1 MKKLILFLVLFIPI
15 SVSAL
20 NININDEVKEGQEI
34 QGSSIL
40 LGNNVEN
47 TNKVLG
53 LDMTLGNTIKYNGES
68 EYLLS
73 AGNNI
78 EINGTVKN
86 DGFVFGNVVNF
97 NENSVIERDL
107 LVLANTVTISGTI
120 KKDVTIYAASVTI
133 NGNVENLNIKANQI
147 IIENANINN
156 LSYNEDAVIEIK
168 ESQVNT
174 TNLTEKLQREVTIQ
188 EEIMNFIYNL
198 GGILVIFLAL
208 YLVAP
213 KLFKKIENNNNDLKI
228 LNLFSMFGFG
238 TLSLI
243 LIPVI
248 FILLLTIVFCVPL
261 AILLLI
267 LYVLAIWLSSMF
279 AGYLLGYIIWTK
291 LMRKESNPLL
301 IGLIGIV
308 VLNLLGIIPYVG
320 TLITVISIMIGM
332 GIILQQLKKIER

>member
-1 MKKLILFLVLFIPI
+1 MKKIFLVLLLLIPI
-15 SVSAL
+15 SVNAL
-20 NININDEVKEGQEI
+20 NINVNGEVKENQEI
-34 QGSSIL
+34 QGSSVV
-40 LGNNVEN
+40 LGNYVEN
-47 TNKVLG
+47 TSKVSG
-53 LDMTLGNTIKYNGES
+53 LDMTLGNTIKYEGES

-107 LVLANTVTISGTI
+107 LVLANNVTISGTI
-120 KKDVTIYAASVTI
+120 KKDVTIYAATVNI
-133 NGNVENLNIKANQI
+133 NGTIENVNVKANEI

-168 ESQVNT
+168 DSEVNT
-174 TNLTEKLQREVTIQ
+174 TNLTEKLQSEVTIQ
-188 EEIMNFIYNL
+188 DQIMNFIYNL

-208 YLVAP
+208 YLLAP
-213 KLFKKIENNNNDLKI
+213 KLFKKIENNNANI
-228 LNLFSMFGFG
+228 TVLNVFSMFGFG

-248 FILLLTIVFCVPL
+248 FILLLTIVFCMPL

-267 LYVLAIWLSSMF
+267 LYVLAIWLSSIF
-279 AGYLLGYIIWTK
+279 TGYLLGYVILTK
-291 LMRKESNPLL
+291 LIKKENNPLL

-308 VLNLLGIIPYVG
+308 ILNLLGVIPYIG
-320 TLITVISIMIGM
+320 ILITVISVMIGM
-332 GIILQQLKKIER
+332 GIILQQFKRNE

>member
-1 MKKLILFLVLFIPI
+1 MKKIFLVLLLLIPI
-15 SVSAL
+15 SVNAL
-20 NININDEVKEGQEI
+20 NINVNGEVKENQEI
-34 QGSSIL
+34 QGSSVV
-40 LGNNVEN
+40 LGNYVEN
-47 TNKVLG
+47 TSKVSG
-53 LDMTLGNTIKYNGES
+53 LDMTLGNTIKYEGES

-107 LVLANTVTISGTI
+107 LVLANNVTISGTI
-120 KKDVTIYAASVTI
+120 KKDVTIYAATVTI
-133 NGNVENLNIKANQI
+133 NGNIENVNIKANEI

-168 ESQVNT
+168 DSEVNT
-174 TNLTEKLQREVTIQ
+174 TNLTEKLQSEVTIQ
-188 EEIMNFIYNL
+188 DQIMNFIYNL

-208 YLVAP
+208 YLLAP
-213 KLFKKIENNNNDLKI
+213 KLFKKIENNNANI
-228 LNLFSMFGFG
+228 TVLNVFSMFGFG

-248 FILLLTIVFCVPL
+248 FILLLTIVFCMPL

-267 LYVLAIWLSSMF
+267 LYVLAIWLSSIF
-279 AGYLLGYIIWTK
+279 TGYLLGYVIWTK
-291 LMRKESNPLL
+291 LIKKENNPLL

-308 VLNLLGIIPYVG
+308 ILNLLGVIPYIG
-320 TLITVISIMIGM
+320 ILITVISVMIGM
-332 GIILQQLKKIER
+332 GIILQQFKRNE

>member
-1 MKKLILFLVLFIPI
+1 MKKIFLVLLLLIPI
-15 SVSAL
+15 SVNAL
-20 NININDEVKEGQEI
+20 NINVNGEVKENQEI
-34 QGSSIL
+34 QGSSVV
-40 LGNNVEN
+40 LGNYVEN
-47 TNKVLG
+47 TSKVSG
-53 LDMTLGNTIKYNGES
+53 LDMTLGNTIKYEGES

-107 LVLANTVTISGTI
+107 LVLANNVTISGTI
-120 KKDVTIYAASVTI
+120 KKDVTIYASTVTI
-133 NGNVENLNIKANQI
+133 NGNIENVNVKANEI

-168 ESQVNT
+168 DSEVNT
-174 TNLTEKLQREVTIQ
+174 TNLTEKLQSEVTIQ
-188 EEIMNFIYNL
+188 DQIMNFIYNL

-208 YLVAP
+208 YLLAP
-213 KLFKKIENNNNDLKI
+213 KLFKKIENNNANI
-228 LNLFSMFGFG
+228 TVLNVFSMFGFG

-248 FILLLTIVFCVPL
+248 FILLLTIVFCMPL

-267 LYVLAIWLSSMF
+267 LYVLAIWLSSIF
-279 AGYLLGYIIWTK
+279 TGYLLGYVILTK
-291 LMRKESNPLL
+291 LIKKENNPLL

-308 VLNLLGIIPYVG
+308 ILNLLGVIPYIG
-320 TLITVISIMIGM
+320 ILITVISVMIGM
-332 GIILQQLKKIER
+332 GIILQQFKRNE

>member
-1 MKKLILFLVLFIPI
+1 MKKIFLVLLLLIPI
-15 SVSAL
+15 SVNAL
-20 NININDEVKEGQEI
+20 NINVSGEVKENQEI

-40 LGNNVEN
+40 LGNYVEN
-47 TNKVLG
+47 TNKVSG
-53 LDMTLGNTIKYNGES
+53 LDMTLGNTIKYEGES

-97 NENSVIERDL
+97 NENSIIERDL
-107 LVLANTVTISGTI
+107 LVLASNVTISGTI
-120 KKDVTIYAASVTI
+120 KKDVTIYASTVTI
-133 NGNVENLNIKANQI
+133 NGNIENVNIKANEI

-156 LSYNEDAVIEIK
+156 LSYNEDAVIEVK
-168 ESQVNT
+168 DSQVNT
-174 TNLTEKLQREVTIQ
+174 TNLTEKLQSEVTIQ
-188 EEIMNFIYNL
+188 DQIMNFIYNL

-208 YLVAP
+208 YLLAP
-213 KLFKKIENNNNDLKI
+213 KLFKKIENNNANI
-228 LNLFSMFGFG
+228 TVLNVFSMFGFG

-248 FILLLTIVFCVPL
+248 FILLLTITFCIPL

-267 LYVLAIWLSSMF
+267 LYVLAIWLSSIF
-279 AGYLLGYIIWTK
+279 TGYLLGYVIWTK
-291 LMRKESNPLL
+291 LMKKENNPLL

-308 VLNLLGIIPYVG
+308 VLNLLGIIPYIG
-320 TLITVISIMIGM
+320 ILITVISVMIGM
-332 GIILQQLKKIER
+332 GIILQQFKRNE

>member
-1 MKKLILFLVLFIPI
+1 MKKIFLVLLLLIPI
-15 SVSAL
+15 SVNAL
-20 NININDEVKEGQEI
+20 NINVNGEVKENQEI
-34 QGSSIL
+34 QGSSVV
-40 LGNNVEN
+40 LGNYVEN
-47 TNKVLG
+47 TSKVSG
-53 LDMTLGNTIKYNGES
+53 LDMTLGNTIKYEGES

-107 LVLANTVTISGTI
+107 LVLANNVTISGTI
-120 KKDVTIYAASVTI
+120 KKDVTIYAATVNI
-133 NGNVENLNIKANQI
+133 NGTIENVNVKANEI

-168 ESQVNT
+168 DSEVNT
-174 TNLTEKLQREVTIQ
+174 TNLTEKLQSEVTIQ
-188 EEIMNFIYNL
+188 DQIMNFIYNL

-208 YLVAP
+208 YLLAP
-213 KLFKKIENNNNDLKI
+213 KLFKKIENNNANI
-228 LNLFSMFGFG
+228 TVLNVFSMFGFG

-248 FILLLTIVFCVPL
+248 FILLLTMVFCMPL

-267 LYVLAIWLSSMF
+267 LYVLAIWLSSIF
-279 AGYLLGYIIWTK
+279 TGYLLGYVILTK
-291 LMRKESNPLL
+291 LIKKENNPLL

-308 VLNLLGIIPYVG
+308 ILNLLGVIPYIG
-320 TLITVISIMIGM
+320 ILITVISVMIGM
-332 GIILQQLKKIER
+332 GIILQQFKRNE

>member
-1 MKKLILFLVLFIPI
+1 MKKIFLVLLLLIPI
-15 SVSAL
+15 SVNAL
-20 NININDEVKEGQEI
+20 NINVNGEVKENQEI
-34 QGSSIL
+34 QGSSVV
-40 LGNNVEN
+40 LGNYVEN
-47 TNKVLG
+47 TSKVSG
-53 LDMTLGNTIKYNGES
+53 LDMTLGNTIKYEGES

-107 LVLANTVTISGTI
+107 LVLANNVTISGTI
-120 KKDVTIYAASVTI
+120 KKDVTIYAATVTI
-133 NGNVENLNIKANQI
+133 NGNIENVNIKANEI

-168 ESQVNT
+168 DSEVNT
-174 TNLTEKLQREVTIQ
+174 TNLTEKLQSEVTIQ
-188 EEIMNFIYNL
+188 DQIMNFIYNL

-208 YLVAP
+208 YLLAP
-213 KLFKKIENNNNDLKI
+213 KLFKKIENNNANI
-228 LNLFSMFGFG
+228 TVLNVFSMFGFG

-248 FILLLTIVFCVPL
+248 FILLLTIVFCMPL

-267 LYVLAIWLSSMF
+267 LYVLAIWLSSIF
-279 AGYLLGYIIWTK
+279 TGYLLGYVILTK
-291 LMRKESNPLL
+291 LIKKENNPLL

-308 VLNLLGIIPYVG
+308 ILNLLGVIPYIG
-320 TLITVISIMIGM
+320 ILITVISVMIGM
-332 GIILQQLKKIER
+332 GIILQQFKRNE

>member
-1 MKKLILFLVLFIPI
+1 MKKIFLVLLLLIPI
-15 SVSAL
+15 SVNAL
-20 NININDEVKEGQEI
+20 NINVNGEVKENQEI

-40 LGNNVEN
+40 LGNYVEN
-47 TNKVLG
+47 TNKVSG
-53 LDMTLGNTIKYNGES
+53 LDMTLGNTIKYEGES

-97 NENSVIERDL
+97 NENSIIERDL
-107 LVLANTVTISGTI
+107 LVLASNVTISGTI
-120 KKDVTIYAASVTI
+120 KKDVTIYASTVTI
-133 NGNVENLNIKANQI
+133 NGNIENVNIKANEI

-156 LSYNEDAVIEIK
+156 LSYNEDAVIEVK
-168 ESQVNT
+168 DSQVNT
-174 TNLTEKLQREVTIQ
+174 TNLTEKLQSEVTIQ
-188 EEIMNFIYNL
+188 DQIMNFIYNL

-208 YLVAP
+208 YLLAP
-213 KLFKKIENNNNDLKI
+213 KLFKKIESNNANI
-228 LNLFSMFGFG
+228 TVLNVFSMFGFG

-248 FILLLTIVFCVPL
+248 FILLLTITFCIPL

-267 LYVLAIWLSSMF
+267 LYVLAIWLSSIF
-279 AGYLLGYIIWTK
+279 TGYLLGYVIWTK
-291 LMRKESNPLL
+291 LMKKENNPLL

-308 VLNLLGIIPYVG
+308 VLNLLGIIPYIGILV
-320 TLITVISIMIGM
+320 TVISVMIGM
-332 GIILQQLKKIER
+332 GVILQQFKRNE

>member
-1 MKKLILFLVLFIPI
+1 MKKIFLVLLLLIPI
-15 SVSAL
+15 SVNAL
-20 NININDEVKEGQEI
+20 NINVNGEVKENQEI

-40 LGNNVEN
+40 LGNYVEN
-47 TNKVLG
+47 TNKVSG
-53 LDMTLGNTIKYNGES
+53 LDMTLGNTIKYEGES

-97 NENSVIERDL
+97 NENSIIARDL
-107 LVLANTVTISGTI
+107 LVLASNVTISGTI
-120 KKDVTIYAASVTI
+120 KKDVTIYASTVTI
-133 NGNVENLNIKANQI
+133 NGNIENVNIKANEI

-156 LSYNEDAVIEIK
+156 LSYNEDAVIEVK
-168 ESQVNT
+168 DSQVNT
-174 TNLTEKLQREVTIQ
+174 TNLTEKLQSEVTIQ
-188 EEIMNFIYNL
+188 DQIMNFIYNL

-208 YLVAP
+208 YLLAP
-213 KLFKKIENNNNDLKI
+213 KLFKKIESNNANI
-228 LNLFSMFGFG
+228 TVLNVFSMFGFG

-248 FILLLTIVFCVPL
+248 FILLLTITFCIPL

-267 LYVLAIWLSSMF
+267 LYVLAIWLSSIF
-279 AGYLLGYIIWTK
+279 TGYLLGYVIWTK
-291 LMRKESNPLL
+291 LMKKENNPLL

-308 VLNLLGIIPYVG
+308 VLNLLGIIPYIGILV
-320 TLITVISIMIGM
+320 TVISVMIGM
-332 GIILQQLKKIER
+332 GIILQQFKRNE

>member
-1 MKKLILFLVLFIPI
+1 MKKIFLVLLLLIPI
-15 SVSAL
+15 SVNAL
-20 NININDEVKEGQEI
+20 NINVNGEVKENQEI
-34 QGSSIL
+34 QGSSVV
-40 LGNNVEN
+40 LGNYVEN
-47 TNKVLG
+47 TSKVSG
-53 LDMTLGNTIKYNGES
+53 LDMTLGNTIKYEGES

-107 LVLANTVTISGTI
+107 LVLASNVTISGTI
-120 KKDVTIYAASVTI
+120 KKDVTIYAATVTI
-133 NGNVENLNIKANQI
+133 NGNIENVNVKANEI

-168 ESQVNT
+168 DSEVNT
-174 TNLTEKLQREVTIQ
+174 TNLTEKLQSEVTIQ
-188 EEIMNFIYNL
+188 DQIMNFIYNL

-208 YLVAP
+208 YLLAP
-213 KLFKKIENNNNDLKI
+213 KLFKKIENNNANI
-228 LNLFSMFGFG
+228 TVLNVFSMFGFG

-248 FILLLTIVFCVPL
+248 FILLLTIVFCMPL

-267 LYVLAIWLSSMF
+267 LYVLAIWLSSIF
-279 AGYLLGYIIWTK
+279 TGYLLGYVIWTK
-291 LMRKESNPLL
+291 LIKKENNPLL

-308 VLNLLGIIPYVG
+308 ILNLLGVIPYIG
-320 TLITVISIMIGM
+320 ILITVISVMIGM
-332 GIILQQLKKIER
+332 GIILQQFKRNE

>member
-1 MKKLILFLVLFIPI
+1 MKKIFLVLLLLIPI
-15 SVSAL
+15 SVNAL
-20 NININDEVKEGQEI
+20 NINVNGEVKENQEI
-34 QGSSIL
+34 QGSSVV
-40 LGNNVEN
+40 LGNYVEN
-47 TNKVLG
+47 TSKVSG
-53 LDMTLGNTIKYNGES
+53 LDMTLGNTIKYEGES

-107 LVLANTVTISGTI
+107 LVLANNVTISGTI
-120 KKDVTIYAASVTI
+120 KKDVTIYAATVTI
-133 NGNVENLNIKANQI
+133 NGNIENVNVKANEI

-168 ESQVNT
+168 DSEVNT
-174 TNLTEKLQREVTIQ
+174 TNLTEKLQSEVTIQ
-188 EEIMNFIYNL
+188 DQIMNFIYNL

-208 YLVAP
+208 YLLAP
-213 KLFKKIENNNNDLKI
+213 KLFKKIENNNANI
-228 LNLFSMFGFG
+228 TVLNVFSMFGFG

-248 FILLLTIVFCVPL
+248 FILLLTIVFCMPL

-267 LYVLAIWLSSMF
+267 LYVLAIWLSSIF
-279 AGYLLGYIIWTK
+279 TGYLLGYVILTK
-291 LMRKESNPLL
+291 LIKKENNPLL

-308 VLNLLGIIPYVG
+308 ILNLLGVIPYIG
-320 TLITVISIMIGM
+320 ILITVISVMIGM
-332 GIILQQLKKIER
+332 GIILQQFKRNE

>member
-1 MKKLILFLVLFIPI
+1 MKKIFLVLLLLIPI
-15 SVSAL
+15 SVNAL
-20 NININDEVKEGQEI
+20 NITVNGEVKENQEI

-40 LGNNVEN
+40 LGNYVEN
-47 TNKVLG
+47 TNKVSG
-53 LDMTLGNTIKYNGES
+53 LDMTLGNTIKYEGES

-107 LVLANTVTISGTI
+107 LVLASNVTISGTI
-120 KKDVTIYAASVTI
+120 KKDVTIYASTVTI
-133 NGNVENLNIKANQI
+133 NGNIENVNIKANEI

-168 ESQVNT
+168 DSEVNT
-174 TNLTEKLQREVTIQ
+174 TNLTEKLQSEVTIQ
-188 EEIMNFIYNL
+188 DQIMNFIYNL

-208 YLVAP
+208 YLLAP
-213 KLFKKIENNNNDLKI
+213 KLFKKIENNNANI
-228 LNLFSMFGFG
+228 TVLNVFSMFGFG

-248 FILLLTIVFCVPL
+248 FILLLTIVFCMPL

-267 LYVLAIWLSSMF
+267 LYVLAIWLSSIF
-279 AGYLLGYIIWTK
+279 TGYLLGYVIWTK
-291 LMRKESNPLL
+291 LIKKENNPLL

-308 VLNLLGIIPYVG
+308 ILNLLGVIPYIG
-320 TLITVISIMIGM
+320 ILITVISVMIGM
-332 GIILQQLKKIER
+332 GIILQQFKRNE